1 MSSALPGNGQ
11 EQYNKELLCKDCKHS
26 RADWL
31 ARLIKAS
38 RQFSCT
44 LPESWIPPD
53 YDPVIGLTKE
63 GYFQS
68 AVTMRSPWNK
78 TCGAAA
84 TKWLP
89 RKKKHLFL
97 MLRKVHFM
105 SDSRTV
111 TSTQARKSLLRAF
124 RAKRPLFLWGPPGIG
139 KSELV
144 EGITEELGGLMIDLR
159 LGQMEPTDIR
169 GIPFYNKELGK
180 MDWAPPIELPDE
192 EMAKDYPI
200 VVLFLDELNSAAPS
214 VQAAAYQLIL
224 NRRIGKYRLPKN
236 VVLVAAGNR
245 ESDKGVTYR
254 MPTPL
259 ANRFIHQEMKVDFA
273 SYQTWAVQNNIHK
286 DVVGYLS
293 FAKQDLYDFDSK
305 SSSRA
310 FATPR
315 TWTFVS
321 ELLDEDDGDA
331 DTLTN
336 LIAGTVGEGLA
347 VKFMAH
353 RKISARLPNPEDI
366 LSGKV
371 TTLDVKEVSAMY
383 SLVIS
388 MCYELKDAVARKI
401 PDKEFHA
408 MSDNFLG
415 YMMKNFETELTVM
428 GARIALTTYNLP
440 FQPTKLKN
448 FDEFHQ
454 RFGKYILQAS
464 A

>member
-1 MSSALPGNGQ
+1 
-11 EQYNKELLCKDCKHS
+11 
-26 RADWL
+26 
-31 ARLIKAS
+31 
-38 RQFSCT
+38 
-44 LPESWIPPD
+44 
-53 YDPVIGLTKE
+53 
-63 GYFQS
+63 
-68 AVTMRSPWNK
+68 
-78 TCGAAA
+78 
-84 TKWLP
+84 
-89 RKKKHLFL
+89 
-97 MLRKVHFM
+97 M
-105 SDSRTV
+105 SDTRTV
-111 TSTQARKSLLRAF
+111 NSAQARKSLLKAF
-124 RAKRPLFLWGPPGIG
+124 RIKRPLFLWGPPGIG

-144 EGITEELGGLMIDLR
+144 EGITNELGGLMIDLR

-169 GIPFYNKELGK
+169 GIPFYNKDKNIMEY
-180 MDWAPPIELPDE
+180 APPGDLPDAE
-192 EMAKDYPI
+192 TAAQYPI
-200 VVLFLDELNSAAPS
+200 VVLFLDEMNSAPAS
-214 VQAAAYQLIL
+214 VQSAAYQLIL
-224 NRRIGKYRLPKN
+224 NRRVGKYRLPDN
-236 VVLVAAGNR
+236 VVMVAAGNR

-259 ANRFIHQEMKVDFA
+259 ANRFLHQEMKVDFA
-273 SYQTWAVQNNIHK
+273 SWQEWAVMNKIHK

-321 ELLDEDDGDA
+321 QLLEEDDGDN

-353 RKISARLPNPEDI
+353 RKVSSKMPNPVDI
-366 LSGKV
+366 LKGKV
-371 TTLDVKEVSAMY
+371 KDLQVKEVSAMY

-388 MCYELKDAVARKI
+388 MCYELKAAVENKA
-401 PDKEFHA
+401 PDKEFHEMA
-408 MSDNFLG
+408 DNFLG

-428 GARIALTTYNLP
+428 GARIALTTYDLP
-440 FQPTKLKN
+440 FLPTKLKN

-454 RFGKYILQAS
+454 RFGKYILSAS

>member
-1 MSSALPGNGQ
+1 
-11 EQYNKELLCKDCKHS
+11 
-26 RADWL
+26 
-31 ARLIKAS
+31 
-38 RQFSCT
+38 
-44 LPESWIPPD
+44 
-53 YDPVIGLTKE
+53 
-63 GYFQS
+63 
-68 AVTMRSPWNK
+68 
-78 TCGAAA
+78 
-84 TKWLP
+84 
-89 RKKKHLFL
+89 
-97 MLRKVHFM
+97 M

-111 TSTQARKSLLRAF
+111 TSAQARNSLLTAF
-124 RAKRPLFLWGPPGIG
+124 RVKRPLFLWGPPGIG

-144 EGITEELGGLMIDLR
+144 EGITQELNGLMIDLR

-169 GIPFYNKELGK
+169 GIPFYNKEVGK
-180 MDWAPPIELPDE
+180 MDWAPPIELPDAE
-192 EMAKDYPI
+192 TAKQYPI

-214 VQAAAYQLIL
+214 VQSAAYQLIL
-224 NRRIGKYRLPKN
+224 NRRIGKYVLPDN
-236 VVLVAAGNR
+236 VVMVAAGNR

-273 SYQTWAVQNNIHK
+273 SWQDWAVNNRVHK

-293 FAKQDLYDFDSK
+293 FAKQDLYDFDAK
-305 SSSRA
+305 SASRA

-315 TWTFVS
+315 SWSFVS
-321 ELLDEDDGDA
+321 QLLDDRVDDE
-331 DTLTN
+331 TLTN
-336 LIAGTVGEGLA
+336 LVAGTVGEGLA

-353 RKISARLPNPEDI
+353 RKIASRMPNPADI
-366 LSGKV
+366 LAGKV

-388 MCYELKDAVARKI
+388 MCYELKAAVETKVE
-401 PDKEFHA
+401 DKKFHEMA
-408 MSDNFLG
+408 DNFLG

-440 FQPTKLKN
+440 FLPTKMKN

>member
-1 MSSALPGNGQ
+1 
-11 EQYNKELLCKDCKHS
+11 
-26 RADWL
+26 
-31 ARLIKAS
+31 
-38 RQFSCT
+38 
-44 LPESWIPPD
+44 
-53 YDPVIGLTKE
+53 
-63 GYFQS
+63 
-68 AVTMRSPWNK
+68 
-78 TCGAAA
+78 
-84 TKWLP
+84 
-89 RKKKHLFL
+89 
-97 MLRKVHFM
+97 M
-105 SDSRTV
+105 SDTRTV
-111 TSTQARKSLLRAF
+111 TSAQARKSLLKAF
-124 RAKRPLFLWGPPGIG
+124 RVQRPLFLWGPPGIG

-144 EGITEELGGLMIDLR
+144 ENITTELGGLMIDLR

-169 GIPFYNKELGK
+169 GIPFYNKDIGK
-180 MDWAPPIELPDE
+180 MDWAPPVELPDE
-192 EMAKDYPI
+192 ETAKEYPI

-214 VQAAAYQLIL
+214 VQSAAYQLIL

-236 VVLVAAGNR
+236 VVMVAAGNR

-259 ANRFIHQEMKVDFA
+259 ANRFLHQEMKVDFA
-273 SYQTWAVQNNIHK
+273 SWQEWAVTHKVHK

-315 TWTFVS
+315 TWSFVS
-321 ELLDEDDGDA
+321 ELLEEDDSD
-331 DTLTN
+331 DNTLTN

-353 RKISARLPNPEDI
+353 RKIAGRMPRPEDI

-388 MCYELKDAVARKI
+388 MCYELKAAVENKVES
-401 PDKEFHA
+401 KKFHEMA
-408 MSDNFLG
+408 DNFLG

-428 GARIALTTYNLP
+428 GARIALTTYDLP
-440 FQPTKLKN
+440 FLPTKLKN